1 MGRLTNGCLGLCV
14 WGLTSVSLFAAPG
27 ASAKLVVV
35 GSPLTGEFSSGEVST
50 EGTYF
55 NSSLSDPGANVVSP
69 VDGAIIAWNMLRIN
83 SGPYRFR
90 VLSPDGGSSYTAT
103 ESSRSILVPAS
114 GEVEFPA
121 LHIEAGDTVGVDM
134 PVGARLGAR
143 LDAGPRAAYA
153 FWVPPL
159 EDGASLPYSATETG
173 VEMGFNAI
181 VLPEP
186 RVTGI
191 GPKVVPTH
199 ETIEVRIRGRDFMR
213 VIKVSFGGVRAA
225 RWTVVNNHLIVARTR
240 ATTREARTHVRVQTA
255 AGTSPA
261 GAGSAMRFQDA
272 GRR

>member
-1 MGRLTNGCLGLCV
+1 MGSLTTGWVHLCV
-14 WGLTSVSLFAAPG
+14 ALASLALIAAP
-27 ASAKLVVV
+27 AAAKPVVV
-35 GSPLTGEFSSGEVST
+35 GSPLTGEFVSGEVST

-55 NSSLSDPGANVVSP
+55 NSSLDDPDANVVSP
-69 VDGAIIAWNMLRIN
+69 VDGAIIAWKMLRIN

-90 VLSPDGGSSYTAT
+90 VLSPDGGSSYTAK
-103 ESSRSILVPAS
+103 ESSRSILVPPS
-114 GEVEFPA
+114 GEVSFHA

-143 LDAGPRAAYA
+143 PDAGPRAAYA

-173 VEMGFNAI
+173 VELGFNAI

-191 GPKVVPTH
+191 GPKVVPLH
-199 ETIEVRIRGRDFMR
+199 QPATIKIRGRDFMR
-213 VIKVSFGGVRAA
+213 VIKVSFGGVRAR
-225 RWTVVNNHLIVARTR
+225 RWTVVNEHLIVARAR
-240 ATTREARTHVRVQTA
+240 AVKKEARTHVRVQTA
-255 AGTSPA
+255 AGTSPPVA
-261 GAGSAMRFQDA
+261 ASVVKFQDP